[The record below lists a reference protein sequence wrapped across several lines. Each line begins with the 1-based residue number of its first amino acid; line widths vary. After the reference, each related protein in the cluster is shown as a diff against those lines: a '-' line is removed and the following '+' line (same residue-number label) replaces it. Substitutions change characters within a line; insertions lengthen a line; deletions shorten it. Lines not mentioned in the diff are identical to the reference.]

1 MLDKNP
7 NPDPKHCCLLIL
19 QRNRLRTYLTVHN
32 LHNYWYMSKG
42 KNKTVTEAE
51 MGILENVRF
60 LEMTE
65 AEMKFL
71 NGILS
76 RGFWA

>member
-1 MLDKNP
+1 
-7 NPDPKHCCLLIL
+7 
-19 QRNRLRTYLTVHN
+19 
-32 LHNYWYMSKG
+32 MSKG

-51 MGILENVRF
+51 MGILKNVRL